1 MKPALSIIT
10 SSFNRKALLLEK
22 LKTLEAQSLPLEQ
35 FEWLVFVN
43 GSDDSFETLKQ
54 QQTPIMLNV
63 FQARTQQ
70 SIGEARN
77 YCVKEAKASL
87 LYFSDDDCLLE
98 PDTLEKHLEA
108 QEHPCVAIGGIDFI
122 SDTSESWQPSK
133 VSFWNLNGA
142 NSSLPK
148 DAFDQVGG
156 FDKRIQGYGGEDLLL
171 GYKLY
176 KAGLPFKAL
185 PSVKVR
191 HIGPNPMHGRDHDK
205 AYSAGRNA
213 AKIVHLYPELAYQ
226 LGISP
231 LLMGLKRLSFSPPL
245 SYLLRAL
252 SPARFA
258 YEKAY
263 FDGAKAERK

>member
-1 MKPALSIIT
+1 MSIIT

-22 LKTLEAQSLPLEQ
+22 LKTLETQSLALTR

-43 GSDDSFETLKQ
+43 GSDDSFETLSKLK
-54 QQTPIMLNV
+54 TPVALKL
-63 FQARTQQ
+63 FKAETQQ

-77 YCVKEAKASL
+77 TCIAQAQGQI

-108 QEHPCVAIGGIDFI
+108 QKDPCVAIGGIDFV
-122 SDTSESWQPSK
+122 SEKTETWQPDR

-148 DAFDQVGG
+148 ASFDKVGG

-176 KAGLPFKAL
+176 KTGLAFKAL
-185 PSVKVR
+185 ANAKVK
-191 HIGPNPMHGRDHDK
+191 HIGPNPMRGRDLAK
-205 AYSAGRNA
+205 AQSAGRNA
-213 AKIVHLYPELAYQ
+213 AKIAQLYPELAYR
-226 LGISP
+226 LGVHP
-231 LLMGLKRLSFSPPL
+231 LLMSLKEVSFRPPI
-245 SYLLRAL
+245 SYLVKTL
-252 SPARFA
+252 SPDSFA

-263 FDGAKAERK
+263 FAGAKAERN